1 MLESARAF
9 LDRMVPEVERLE
21 TASNLAYWEFSRTG
35 DKEAEQKFTA
45 LYAQLRQLFADREA
59 FAELKALL
67 AEGTELDP
75 LTRRQLRLLYCRYLP
90 NQVEPEALREVVRRE
105 SELES
110 LFANFR
116 ATLDG
121 QPVPDNEITR
131 LLKEEN
137 DSARREQAWASS
149 KQIGEEAAPKVIELV
164 ELRND
169 LARRLG
175 YADFYRLSLA
185 TQELDE
191 TDLFAVLER
200 LEQVTREPFR
210 RAKAALDSRLAER
223 FGVRPEEL
231 RPWHYADPFFQ
242 TAPAAGVD
250 LDPYFA
256 GLDVV
261 DLVRRYYEGIGL
273 DIRDISGR
281 SDLFERPGKNQ
292 HAFCTHLDRSG
303 DVRVLANVRPDARW
317 TKTLL
322 HEMGHAVY
330 DKYLDPALPYL
341 LRQPAHIF
349 TTEAIAMMFERLVN
363 DARWLE
369 EVRGLAGAEARSLAE
384 AARAQLRLNELI
396 FVRWGLVVVY
406 FERELYRDP
415 RQDLNRVWREKV
427 ESLQL
432 LNYPPNRTAPD
443 WAAKIHL
450 ATVPVYYHNY
460 LLGTV
465 AASQLRRAVER
476 HAGEGALVGRSE
488 AGWFLVDRVFRLGAR
503 LPWQDL
509 LRQATGEPLN
519 PEQFVEDFVG

>member
-1 MLESARAF
+1 MSKNAQAF
-9 LDRMVPEVERLE
+9 LDRVVPELERLE
-21 TASNLAYWEFSRTG
+21 TASSLAYWEFSRTG
-35 DKEAEQKFTA
+35 AKEAEQRFTA
-45 LYAQLRQLFADREA
+45 LQTQLRQLFADREA

-67 AEGTELDP
+67 AAEAELDP
-75 LTRRQLRLLYCRYLP
+75 LTLRQLRLLYDEYLP
-90 NQVEPEALREVVRRE
+90 NQVEPETLREVVRRE

-116 ATLDG
+116 ATLG
-121 QPVPDNEITR
+121 GKPVPDNEITR

-137 DSARREQAWASS
+137 DSARREQAWTAG
-149 KQIGEEAAPKVIELV
+149 KQIGEAAAPKVIELV

-175 YADFYRLSLA
+175 YGDFFGLSLA
-185 TQELDE
+185 TQEMDE
-191 TDLFAVLER
+191 ADLFAVLER
-200 LEQVTREPFR
+200 LEEVTREPFR
-210 RAKAALDSRLAER
+210 QAKAALDAQLAKR
-223 FGVRPEEL
+223 FGVRLEEL

-261 DLVRRYYEGIGL
+261 DLVRRHYEGIGL
-273 DIRDISGR
+273 DIRDIIGR

-292 HAFCTHLDRSG
+292 HAFCTHIDRSG

-341 LRQPAHIF
+341 LRRPAHIF

-363 DARWLE
+363 DGRWLE
-369 EVRGLAGAEARSLAE
+369 EVRGLAGAEARALAG

-415 RQDLNRVWREKV
+415 RQDLNQIWREKV

-432 LNYPPNRTAPD
+432 LNYPPGRNAPD

-465 AASQLRRAVER
+465 AASQFRQAVER
-476 HAGEGALVGRSE
+476 QAGEGALVGRPE

-519 PEQFVEDFVG
+519 PERFVADFVG